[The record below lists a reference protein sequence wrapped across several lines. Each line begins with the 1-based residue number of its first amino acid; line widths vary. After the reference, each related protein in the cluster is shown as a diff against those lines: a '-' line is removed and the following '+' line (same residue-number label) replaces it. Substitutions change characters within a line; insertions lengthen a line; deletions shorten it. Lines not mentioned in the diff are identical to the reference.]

1 MPPPFDV
8 VFGLTGDVRRNS
20 RALKQLRALTGL
32 GARVLVLSLGPEA
45 GETPLEAGPVVRVLP
60 IPPGGGPRFFA
71 RVHRR
76 FRAAALAVPAKVY
89 HASDLYTLPA
99 LAAAARRHGG
109 RLVYDARERYPHVAA
124 TVGRPWV
131 RRFWRTV
138 EARHVR
144 RADAVF
150 TVSDAIAA
158 HMARDYGIAPP
169 HVLPNVPVFQNV
181 RPAGLLREKAG
192 LAPDAFVVLHQGQM
206 RKDRGCDLLV
216 AAMREVPEAALV
228 FLGDGPHRPA
238 LVALTGRL
246 GLGDRVRFVDAV
258 PPDALLPL
266 TADADVGVTLLEDT
280 CLNHRFALPNKLF
293 EYLMAGVPVLA
304 SDLPEIRRVVAGYD
318 VGRLVDPA
326 APGALA
332 AALRHFVADAEAR
345 ARRRANAPRVFET
358 FSWEKASQPFT
369 RLYRDWLS
377 AQALP

>member
-1 MPPPFDV
+1 M
-8 VFGLTGDVRRNS
+8 
-20 RALKQLRALTGL
+20 
-32 GARVLVLSLGPEA
+32 
-45 GETPLEAGPVVRVLP
+45 
-60 IPPGGGPRFFA
+60 PPGGGPRFFA

-76 FRAAALAVPAKVY
+76 FRAEAMAVPARVY

-109 RLVYDARERYPHVAA
+109 SLVYDARERYPHVAA
-124 TVGRPWV
+124 TAGRPWV
-131 RRFWRTV
+131 RRFWQSV
-138 EARHVR
+138 EGRFVR
-144 RADAVF
+144 RADTVF

-169 HVLPNVPVFQNV
+169 HVLPNVPVFQDV

-192 LAPDAFVVLHQGQM
+192 LPPEAFVVLHQGQM

-216 AAMREVPEAALV
+216 AAMRDVPEAALV
-228 FLGDGPHRPA
+228 FLGDGPHRPT
-238 LVALTGRL
+238 LVALTERL
-246 GLGDRVRFVDAV
+246 GLTERVRFVDAV

-266 TADADVGVTLLEDT
+266 TADADVGATLLEDT

-332 AALRHFVADAEAR
+332 EALRDVAADAEAR
-345 ARRRANAPRVFET
+345 ARWRANAPRVFET
-358 FSWEKASQPFT
+358 FSWEKASQPFEH
-369 RLYRDWLS
+369 LYRDRLS
-377 AQALP
+377 ARALP